1 MTMDANELAETVLL
15 FDSQK
20 RLIPAS
26 TSAFKISHG
35 PKRQID
41 QLYKDSLIIYRNGT
55 VRKIDRI
62 EFLGFWGATIG
73 QRLLSA
79 ANGGIRRVE
88 LDLTDAP
95 QGTLERIKGILC
107 DGLTKDRELVEPFF
121 SAADSL
127 PDVLRR
133 VNEATTCAEIFD
145 AIRMPSPEDALD
157 ILC

>member
-79 ANGGIRRVE
+79 AN
-88 LDLTDAP
+88 
-95 QGTLERIKGILC
+95 
-107 DGLTKDRELVEPFF
+107 
-121 SAADSL
+121 SL